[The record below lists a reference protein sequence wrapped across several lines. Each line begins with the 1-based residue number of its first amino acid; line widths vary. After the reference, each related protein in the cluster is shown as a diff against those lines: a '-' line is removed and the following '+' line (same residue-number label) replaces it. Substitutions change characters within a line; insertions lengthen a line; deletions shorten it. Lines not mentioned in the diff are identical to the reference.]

1 MCNSYMWPTCVA
13 LLCLILFNNIQHI
26 KLHSLLVLLWEVGRQ
41 IIVLGTQL
49 EASLRGTPPP
59 GIGNSQG
66 NCAGRGLGSGRDV
79 AAGPSRDGKAHV
91 GSLGDLGNGSGDGE
105 PDSHEA
111 PPQWWSQWRLNG
123 GLRTSENP
131 QIQKQKYEFWHHFS
145 EQNEKCTSVPVIKNC
160 SVLCAEKFGYNV
172 HMLYVLSRS
181 GCKCAFMRGGSACG
195 LNAVF

>member
-1 MCNSYMWPTCVA
+1 MCEALSEASVRARPDNQTNMSYVGVQEESVQFYMWPTCVA

-26 KLHSLLVLLWEVGRQ
+26 KLYSLLVLLWEVGRQ

-79 AAGPSRDGKAHV
+79 AAGPSRDGKAHE
-91 GSLGDLGNGSGDGE
+91 GSLGDLGVGSSDSE

-111 PPQWWSQWRLNG
+111 PPHGRSQWRHDE

-131 QIQKQKYEFWHHFS
+131 QIKRK
-145 EQNEKCTSVPVIKNC
+145 I
-160 SVLCAEKFGYNV
+160 
-172 HMLYVLSRS
+172 
-181 GCKCAFMRGGSACG
+181 
-195 LNAVF
+195 